1 MTETVKE
8 RIDNLIAEKIDAK
21 TKKMC
26 SPDYFKNRFLE
37 YAVLMYISPMRV
49 QLAYIEMLVAAQRY
63 TKDPLDVLHINQL
76 LSRLKMIGSQSQIE
90 YLNDLVN
97 SLKVAVSKKFKNIVL
112 DIPGR
117 LKSMKS
123 AEAKVRQK
131 IVKRSSY
138 QEVINELPF
147 MRDFSSTE
155 KEETK
160 KYVEKLI
167 LENATSVTDT
177 FGVRI
182 IVYTVDDTQDEQY
195 LSDFICGEFYDFLE
209 DFLSENA
216 VEIVEI
222 SDYINNPKENGYQ
235 SFHVKVKSGD
245 IFFEIQI
252 RTATMHRR
260 AEEGNASHKK
270 YKDTEIQNFVRD
282 IMYGASKEHVEMNEK
297 LGILKEQ
304 TLSSTTCSSFC
315 AIEIP
320 ETFRQIHEF
329 ENMEFVRDVMEAQKV
344 L

>member
-8 RIDNLIAEKIDAK
+8 RIDNLIMEKVETK
-21 TKKMC
+21 TREIC
-26 SPDYFKNRFLE
+26 NPDYYKNMFLE
-37 YAVLMYISPMRV
+37 YAILTYISPIRV
-49 QLAYIEMLVAAQRY
+49 QLAYVEMLVAAQRY
-63 TKDPLDVLHINQL
+63 TRDPLDVLHINEL
-76 LSRLKMIGSQSQIE
+76 LSRIKMISSESQVE
-90 YLNDLVN
+90 YLNDLIN
-97 SLKVAVSKKFKNIVL
+97 NLKTEVSKRFKDIVL
-112 DIPGR
+112 DVPGR

-123 AEAKVRQK
+123 TEAKIRLK
-131 IVKRSSY
+131 LVKRSSY
-138 QEVINELPF
+138 QEILKELSF
-147 MRDFSSTE
+147 MRDFSSQE
-155 KEETK
+155 KEDTK
-160 KYVEKLI
+160 KYVERLM

-252 RTATMHRR
+252 RTATMHKR

-270 YKDTEIQNFVRD
+270 YKDTEIQNCVRD
-282 IMYGASKEHVEMNEK
+282 IMYNASGEHVEMNEK

-304 TLSSTTCSSFC
+304 TLSSTICSSFST
-315 AIEIP
+315 IEIP

-329 ENMEFVRDVMEAQKV
+329 ENMEFVRDVMEAQKM